1 MNDRK
6 QQVIIKAHELFIDR
20 GFQATSI
27 QDILDY
33 TGISKG
39 TFYNYFSSKNELLI
53 ALFKTLIVEMETK
66 RNSLL
71 VGRDSASIEVFKKQ
85 IETQMNT
92 NRKNRLL
99 TLFEEVV
106 LSPDEEIKEFI
117 KESQAR
123 MLQWVYHR
131 FEDLFS
137 VDAKP
142 HLLDCAIMFLGIL
155 HQNTKYYA
163 RTHGS
168 TVNIQL
174 VVNYTV
180 NRIEKIVKEVTDSGE
195 QLIDPD
201 DLKNWLPDAE
211 LKDQSRKE
219 ELNDAVLC
227 MKRKLKP
234 SADCAHY
241 YELLEFIRDEF
252 TQSKEPRHYLMKSAL
267 TTLQTT
273 LPSSVA
279 PDLERVEEIIKGCQ
293 ARA

>member
-33 TGISKG
+33 TNISKG

-53 ALFKTLIVEMETK
+53 ALFKSLLEEMETK
-66 RNSLL
+66 RNSLMT
-71 VGRDSASIEVFKKQ
+71 GKDAANIDVFKKQ

-106 LSPDEEIKEFI
+106 LSPDEDIKEYI

-137 VDAKP
+137 VDSKP
-142 HLLDCAIMFLGIL
+142 YLLDCAIMFLGIL

-195 QLIDPD
+195 QLIEPD

-219 ELNDAVLC
+219 QLNYAVLC
-227 MKRKLKP
+227 MKKKLKG
-234 SADCAHY
+234 SADCSHY

-252 TQSKEPRHYLMKSAL
+252 TQSNEPRYHLMKSAL

-273 LPSSVA
+273 IPESVTE
-279 PDLERVEEIIKGCQ
+279 DLMKIEEIIGGQ

>member
-6 QQVIIKAHELFIDR
+6 QQVIIKSHELFIDR
-20 GFQATSI
+20 GFHATSI

-53 ALFKTLIVEMETK
+53 ALFKTLLNEMEAK
-66 RNSLL
+66 RDRLL
-71 VGRDSASIEVFKKQ
+71 TGKDSANIEVFKKQ

-106 LSPDEEIKEFI
+106 LSPDEEIKEYI

-142 HLLDCAIMFLGIL
+142 YLLDCAIMFLGIL
-155 HQNTKYYA
+155 HHNTKYYA

-180 NRIEKIVKEVTDSGE
+180 NRIERIVKEVTESGE
-195 QLIDPD
+195 QLIEPD

-219 ELNDAVLC
+219 LLNDAILC
-227 MKRKLKP
+227 IKKKLK
-234 SADCAHY
+234 SSNDY
-241 YELLEFIRDEF
+241 SKYNELLEFIRDEF
-252 TQSKEPRHYLMKSAL
+252 TQSKDPRHHLMKSAL
-267 TTLQTT
+267 TTLQSSI
-273 LPSSVA
+273 PSSVSR
-279 PDLERVEEIIKGCQ
+279 DLEKVEKIIIGSQ